1 MFDLAEIWFKQLT
14 DTSKDPVTD
23 PFADDSGGWT
33 LTSEGADN
41 KPNLMKN
48 SEGENKVAADAIARK
63 PLPNLASMTGRKVVS
78 SVDV

>member
-1 MFDLAEIWFKQLT
+1 MTF
-14 DTSKDPVTD
+14 
-23 PFADDSGGWT
+23 
-33 LTSEGADN
+33 EGDAN